1 MTKNKLKKDLELI
14 HRHLTRAEVVMENIA
29 NKLDIDRNE
38 YLERC
43 LWEVEELINMFDAC
57 CPECDLTGKHKI

>member
-14 HRHLTRAEVVMENIA
+14 HRHLSRAEVVMEKIA

-43 LWEVEELINMFDAC
+43 LWEIEELLKMTEEKEND
-57 CPECDLTGKHKI
+57 

>member
-14 HRHLTRAEVVMENIA
+14 HRHLTRAEVVMMKIA
-29 NKLDIDRNE
+29 DKLDIDRHE

-43 LWEVEELINMFDAC
+43 LWEVETLLEMFNDDTSKEI
-57 CPECDLTGKHKI
+57 PTP

>member
-14 HRHLTRAEVVMENIA
+14 HRHLTRAEVVMEKIST
-29 NKLDIDRNE
+29 KLDIDRNE

-43 LWEVEELINMFDAC
+43 LWEVEELLKMFEGSNTTMDN
-57 CPECDLTGKHKI
+57 

>member
-14 HRHLTRAEVVMENIA
+14 QRHLTRAEVIMQKIA
-29 NKLDIDRNE
+29 DKLGIDRNE

-43 LWEVEELINMFDAC
+43 LWEVEELLKMFQEKENV
-57 CPECDLTGKHKI
+57 PTEV

>member
-1 MTKNKLKKDLELI
+1 MTKTKLKKDLELI
-14 HRHLTRAEVVMENIA
+14 HRHLARAEVIMEKIS

-43 LWEVEELINMFDAC
+43 LWEVEELLKMFKEKENVD
-57 CPECDLTGKHKI
+57 

>member
-1 MTKNKLKKDLELI
+1 MNKTKLKKDLELI
-14 HRHLTRAEVVMENIA
+14 HRHLTRAEVVMEKIS

-43 LWEVEELINMFDAC
+43 LWEIEELLKLFGDTNE
-57 CPECDLTGKHKI
+57 PSETKN